1 MPSEGIALR
10 DPPVEADR
18 LPPMIVPSRTALVIV
33 DAQEDFIGP
42 TGVHARLGF
51 DMSAVEAPLA
61 NVVRLAE
68 AARRAGATV
77 VFPRVVTTPETDSE
91 ALKLLAR
98 RKGRSENSIA
108 ICREGTPGADYYGIR
123 PQEGDIEI
131 AKVLFSSF
139 QGTDLEQQLKAK
151 GVDTLVMTGFTTDCC
166 VDCTARD
173 AFHRNFSVFVVV
185 DACAAFGDG
194 LHVGAL
200 NGLAK
205 NCALLVETDSVVKA
219 WSGT

>member
-108 ICREGTPGADYYGIR
+108 ICREGTPGADYYGIHPR
-123 PQEGDIEI
+123 EGDSESF
-131 AKVLFSSF
+131 KVLFASF
-139 QGTDLEQQLKAK
+139 QGT
-151 GVDTLVMTGFTTDCC
+151 
-166 VDCTARD
+166 
-173 AFHRNFSVFVVV
+173 
-185 DACAAFGDG
+185 
-194 LHVGAL
+194 
-200 NGLAK
+200 
-205 NCALLVETDSVVKA
+205 
-219 WSGT
+219 

>member
-1 MPSEGIALR
+1 MPSEGIVLR
-10 DPPVEADR
+10 DQPVEADR

-61 NVVRLAE
+61 NVVRLAG

-131 AKVLFSSF
+131 SKVLFSSF
-139 QGTDLEQQLKAK
+139 QGTDLERQLKAK
-151 GVDTLVMTGFTTDCC
+151 GIDTLVMTGFTTDCC

-173 AFHRNFSVFVVV
+173 AFHRNFSVFIAV

-205 NCALLVETDSVVKA
+205 NCALLVETDAVVQT

>member
-108 ICREGTPGADYYGIR
+108 ICREGTPGADYYGIHPR
-123 PQEGDIEI
+123 EGDIEI
-131 AKVLFSSF
+131 FKVLFSSF
-139 QGTDLEQQLKAK
+139 QGTDLEQRLKAK

-173 AFHRNFSVFVVV
+173 AFHRNFSVFIAV

-205 NCALLVETDSVVKA
+205 NCVLLVETDAVVQA